1 MKQICAHQQ
10 ILIQSLVM
18 TSRELLQDQNY
29 RRDLRK
35 ILQRV
40 LRYLNEVNPSGEYLG
55 TRSWFGLDPTLQC
68 RVLRILR
75 REGGKYGRE
84 IFCVAGDFNE
94 ELELVEM
101 LAGIYR
107 VVQPTLLVRQ
117 NGVGCNSL
125 REYVHRLANVYDEI
139 DNLREELGLGPWEC
153 FLR

>member
-1 MKQICAHQQ
+1 M
-10 ILIQSLVM
+10 
-18 TSRELLQDQNY
+18 QDQNY

-35 ILQRV
+35 IRQRV
-40 LRYLNEVNPSGEYLG
+40 LRYLNEVNPSGEYL
-55 TRSWFGLDPTLQC
+55 WFGLDPTRQF
-68 RVLRILR
+68 RVFRILR

-84 IFCVAGDFNE
+84 IFCVAGDFDK
-94 ELELVEM
+94 ELVRVEK

-107 VVQPTLLVRQ
+107 VDQPTLLVRQ